1 MRYDI
6 SMIACLVFAAA
17 LAPRPIVTADPVTLI
32 PTDDVWA
39 YPHAGDPAHDSF
51 LRVWGTDGRAAAKD
65 AGELEQ
71 FSYGFLQFDASKLPD
86 GKLTS
91 AFLRVYNV
99 SNPSFTLEQAKAA
112 PLQVRPIPGSF
123 IEKTWQYSQ
132 TEKLMPPSEDKA
144 VFGKTSPTALSDS
157 TPMMIEVNLLKGP
170 GDFAGFLASVKKSG
184 KPLDIALAAALEVT
198 ENRASYKIYS
208 RDAERESLRPQLVI
222 TY

>member
-1 MRYDI
+1 
-6 SMIACLVFAAA
+6 MIACLVFAAV
-17 LAPRPIVTADPVTLI
+17 LAPRPIVMADPVTLI

-71 FSYGFLQFDASKLPD
+71 FSYGLLQFDASKLPD
-86 GKLTS
+86 GKPTS
-91 AFLRVYNV
+91 AILRVYNV
-99 SNPSFTLEQAKAA
+99 SSPSFTLDQAKAA

-123 IEKTWQYSQ
+123 VEKTWQYAQ
-132 TEKLMPPSEDKA
+132 TEKLMPPSEDKS
-144 VFGKTSPTALSDS
+144 VFGKTSPTVLSDS
-157 TPMMIEVNLLKGP
+157 TPMLIELDLLKGP
-170 GDFAGFLASVKKSG
+170 GDFASFLAGAKKTG
-184 KPLDIALAAALEVT
+184 KPLAVALTSALEVT

-208 RDAERESLRPQLVI
+208 RDAERESLRPQLVL

>member
-1 MRYDI
+1 
-6 SMIACLVFAAA
+6 MIACLVFAAVI
-17 LAPRPIVTADPVTLI
+17 APRSFVTVDSVSLI

-71 FSYGFLQFDASKLPD
+71 FSYGLLQFDATKLPN
-86 GKLTS
+86 GKPSS

-99 SNPSFTLEQAKAA
+99 SSPSFTLEQAKAA
-112 PLQVRPIPGSF
+112 PLQVRPINGTF
-123 IEKTWQYSQ
+123 IEKTWQYAQ

-144 VFGKTSPTALSDS
+144 VFGQTSPTALSDS
-157 TPMMIEVNLLKGP
+157 APILIEVDLLKGP
-170 GDFAGFLASVKKSG
+170 GDFAGFLANVKKTG
-184 KPLDIALAAALEVT
+184 KSLNLALTSALEVT

-208 RDAERESLRPQLVI
+208 RDAERESLRPQLVL